1 MTDREKFQKTFS
13 KLHASPDLLTEVV
26 EMAEEKQVITKKR
39 RYHIPKA
46 AVAAI
51 ACVVVLGSGTAAYA
65 MNVGGIQRT
74 IQIWIHGDQTDAQFV
89 VEDGSYT
96 LDYED
101 ENGEAVHR
109 GGGGVAIE
117 DDGIERPATE
127 EELMEVI
134 NMPEAE
140 YEEDGSVWVYYRNQK
155 MDITDKFEDGVCYVE
170 LKDGDTI
177 QYMTVKY
184 QNGYALSS
192 ERYLTPGEFN

>member
-1 MTDREKFQKTFS
+1 
-13 KLHASPDLLTEVV
+13 
-26 EMAEEKQVITKKR
+26 MAEKR
-39 RYHIPKA
+39 RYHSPKV

-51 ACVVVLGSGTAAYA
+51 ACVVILGSGTAAYA

-117 DDGIERPATE
+117 DDGPERSLTE
-127 EELMEVI
+127 EELMEEI
-134 NMPEAE
+134 NSPEVE
-140 YEEDGSVWVYYRNQK
+140 YEEDGSVWIYYKNQK

-184 QNGYALSS
+184 QNGYALSP
-192 ERYLTPGEFN
+192 ERYLTPAEFN

>member
-13 KLHASPDLLTEVV
+13 KLHASPDLLTEVM
-26 EMAEEKQVITKKR
+26 EMAEKR
-39 RYHIPKA
+39 RYHIPKV

-51 ACVVVLGSGTAAYA
+51 ACVVILGSGTAAYA

-117 DDGIERPATE
+117 DDGTERSLTE
-127 EELMEVI
+127 EELMEEI
-134 NMPEAE
+134 NSPEVE
-140 YEEDGSVWVYYRNQK
+140 YEEDGSVWIYYKNQK

-184 QNGYALSS
+184 QNGYALSP
-192 ERYLTPGEFN
+192 ERYLTPAEFD

>member
-13 KLHASPDLLTEVV
+13 KLHASPDLLTEVM
-26 EMAEEKQVITKKR
+26 EMAEKR
-39 RYHIPKA
+39 RYHIPKV

-51 ACVVVLGSGTAAYA
+51 ACVVILGSGTAAYA
-65 MNVGGIQRT
+65 MNVGEIQRT

-117 DDGIERPATE
+117 DDGTERSLTE
-127 EELMEVI
+127 EELMEEI
-134 NMPEAE
+134 NSPEVE
-140 YEEDGSVWVYYRNQK
+140 YEEDGSVWIYYKNQK

-184 QNGYALSS
+184 QNGYALSP
-192 ERYLTPGEFN
+192 ERYLTPAEFN

>member
-13 KLHASPDLLTEVV
+13 KLHASPDLLTEVM
-26 EMAEEKQVITKKR
+26 EMAEKR
-39 RYHIPKA
+39 RYHIPKV

-51 ACVVVLGSGTAAYA
+51 ACVVILGSGTAAYA

-74 IQIWIHGDQTDAQFV
+74 IQIWIHGDQTDAQFA

-117 DDGIERPATE
+117 DDGTERSLTE
-127 EELMEVI
+127 EELMEEI
-134 NMPEAE
+134 NSPEVE
-140 YEEDGSVWVYYRNQK
+140 YEEDGSVWIYYKNQK

-184 QNGYALSS
+184 QNGYALSP
-192 ERYLTPGEFN
+192 ERYLTPAEFN

>member
-13 KLHASPDLLTEVV
+13 KLHASPDLLTEVM
-26 EMAEEKQVITKKR
+26 EMAEKR
-39 RYHIPKA
+39 RYHIPKI

-51 ACVVVLGSGTAAYA
+51 ACMIVLGSGTAAYA

-74 IQIWIHGDQTDAQFV
+74 IQIWIHGDQTDAQFM

-117 DDGIERPATE
+117 DDGTERLLTE
-127 EELMEVI
+127 EELMEDI
-134 NMPEAE
+134 NMPEVE
-140 YEEDGSVWVYYRNQK
+140 YEEDGSVWIYYKNQK

-184 QNGYALSS
+184 QNGYALSQ
-192 ERYLTPGEFN
+192 ERYLTPAEFN

>member
-13 KLHASPDLLTEVV
+13 KLHASPDLLTEVM
-26 EMAEEKQVITKKR
+26 EMAEKR
-39 RYHIPKA
+39 RYHIPKV

-51 ACVVVLGSGTAAYA
+51 ACVVILGSGTAAYA

-117 DDGIERPATE
+117 DDGTERSLTE
-127 EELMEVI
+127 EELMEEI
-134 NMPEAE
+134 NSLEVE
-140 YEEDGSVWVYYRNQK
+140 YEEDGSVWIYYKNQK

-184 QNGYALSS
+184 QNGYALSP
-192 ERYLTPGEFN
+192 ERYLTPAEFN

>member
-13 KLHASPDLLTEVV
+13 KLHASPDLLTEVM
-26 EMAEEKQVITKKR
+26 EMAEKR
-39 RYHIPKA
+39 RYHIPKV

-51 ACVVVLGSGTAAYA
+51 ACVVILGSGTAAYA

-117 DDGIERPATE
+117 DDGTERSLTE
-127 EELMEVI
+127 EELMEEI
-134 NMPEAE
+134 NSPEVE
-140 YEEDGSVWVYYRNQK
+140 YEEDGSVWIYYKNQR

-184 QNGYALSS
+184 QNGYALSP
-192 ERYLTPGEFN
+192 ERYLTPAEFN

>member
-13 KLHASPDLLTEVV
+13 KLHASPDLLTEVM
-26 EMAEEKQVITKKR
+26 EMAEKR

-117 DDGIERPATE
+117 DDGTERSLTE
-127 EELMEVI
+127 EELMEEI
-134 NMPEAE
+134 NSPEVE
-140 YEEDGSVWVYYRNQK
+140 YEEDGSVWIYYKNQK

-184 QNGYALSS
+184 QNGYALSP
-192 ERYLTPGEFN
+192 ERYLTPAEFN

>member
-13 KLHASPDLLTEVV
+13 KLHASPDLLTEVM
-26 EMAEEKQVITKKR
+26 EMAEVKKKN
-39 RYHIPKA
+39 YQIPKV

-51 ACVVVLGSGTAAYA
+51 ACVIVLGSGTAAYA

-74 IQIWIHGDQTDAQFV
+74 IQLWIHGDQTDAQFV
-89 VEDGSYT
+89 VEDGNYS

-101 ENGEAVHR
+101 EDGEAVHM

-117 DDGIERPATE
+117 DDGTERSLTE
-127 EELMEVI
+127 EELMEEI
-134 NMPEAE
+134 NSPDGE
-140 YEEDGSVWVYYRNQK
+140 YEEDGRVWIYYKNQK
-155 MDITDKFEDGVCYVE
+155 IDITDKFEDGVCYVE

-184 QNGYALSS
+184 QNGYALSQ
-192 ERYLTPGEFN
+192 ERYLTPAEFN

>member
-13 KLHASPDLLTEVV
+13 KLHASPDLLTEVM
-26 EMAEEKQVITKKR
+26 EMAEKR
-39 RYHIPKA
+39 RYHIPKV

-51 ACVVVLGSGTAAYA
+51 ACVIVLGSGTAAYA

-74 IQIWIHGDQTDAQFV
+74 IQLWIHGDQTDAQFV
-89 VEDGSYT
+89 VEDGNYS

-101 ENGEAVHR
+101 EDGEAVHM

-117 DDGIERPATE
+117 DDGTERSLTE
-127 EELMEVI
+127 EELMEEI
-134 NMPEAE
+134 NSPDVE
-140 YEEDGSVWVYYRNQK
+140 YEEDGRVWIYYKNQK
-155 MDITDKFEDGVCYVE
+155 IDITDKFEDGVCYVE

-184 QNGYALSS
+184 QNGYALSQ
-192 ERYLTPGEFN
+192 ERYLTPAEFN

>member
-13 KLHASPDLLTEVV
+13 KLHASPDLLTEVM
-26 EMAEEKQVITKKR
+26 EMAEKR
-39 RYHIPKA
+39 RYHIPKV

-117 DDGIERPATE
+117 DDGTERSLTE
-127 EELMEVI
+127 EELMEEI
-134 NMPEAE
+134 NSPEVE
-140 YEEDGSVWVYYRNQK
+140 YEEDGGVWIYYKNQK

-184 QNGYALSS
+184 QNGYALSP
-192 ERYLTPGEFN
+192 ERYLTPAEFN

>member
-1 MTDREKFQKTFS
+1 
-13 KLHASPDLLTEVV
+13 
-26 EMAEEKQVITKKR
+26 MAEKR
-39 RYHIPKA
+39 RYHIPKV

-51 ACVVVLGSGTAAYA
+51 ACVVILGSGTAAYA

-74 IQIWIHGDQTDAQFV
+74 IQIWIHGDQTDAQFAV
-89 VEDGSYT
+89 VVGSYT

-117 DDGIERPATE
+117 DDGTERSLTE
-127 EELMEVI
+127 EELMEEI
-134 NMPEAE
+134 NSPEVE
-140 YEEDGSVWVYYRNQK
+140 YEEDGSVWIYYKNQK

-184 QNGYALSS
+184 QNGYALSP
-192 ERYLTPGEFN
+192 ERYLTPAEFN